1 MLHNIELLSDEYIW
15 SHRNV
20 TAPFRFGPPSGI
32 LVATG
37 RLAAAVRRLS
47 AKIEGW
53 AQSPAQSNNV
63 PQSPAQV
70 AGGPHVPAR

>member
-47 AKIEGW
+47 AKIEDTAAWGAW
-53 AQSPAQSNNV
+53 TRRRRTGRVCRSTD
-63 PQSPAQV
+63 
-70 AGGPHVPAR
+70 R